1 MLNRAGDSYGCKE
14 QEVKPAIIVHGGAWD
29 IPDDAVEAHREGC
42 RKAVAAGWAVLDGG
56 GSALDAVQAAVA
68 LMEDDPTFDAGYGAA
83 LNAAG
88 EVELDAMLMDGATLR
103 AGAVAAVRFVRNPIM
118 LARAVMEYSQ
128 HVLVVGEGAWHFAA
142 NQGMALCSP
151 EELVV
156 AREQERYRRLRN
168 QDSLSTR
175 DFFASQPRGTV
186 GAVAI
191 DWHGHLAAA
200 TSTGGTPL
208 KLPGRVGDSALIG
221 CGTYADDATGA
232 VSASG
237 WGEAIMRVVL
247 AKTICDLMGAG
258 FDSREAV
265 AEGVAILGRKVQG
278 LGGAIAINP
287 RGQLGW
293 AFNTPRMAF
302 AYKVHGGAIVTGI

>member
-1 MLNRAGDSYGCKE
+1 M
-14 QEVKPAIIVHGGAWD
+14 KPAIIVHGGAWD
-29 IPDDAVEAHREGC
+29 IPDEEVKAHREGC
-42 RKAVAAGWAVLDGG
+42 RKAVAAGWEVLDEG
-56 GSALDAVQAAVA
+56 GSALDAVQAAVTV
-68 LMEDDPTFDAGYGAA
+68 MENDPTFDAGYGAT

-103 AGAVAAVRFVRNPIM
+103 AGAVAAVRFVRNPIV
-118 LARAVMEYSQ
+118 LARAVMEQGS
-128 HVLVVGEGAWHFAA
+128 HAMLVGEGAWQFAA
-142 NQGMALCSP
+142 RQGIALCAP

-156 AREQERYRRLRN
+156 ERELQRYRSLRR
-168 QDSLSTR
+168 QRHQPTR
-175 DFFASQPRGTV
+175 SFFERQPRGTV

-191 DWHGHLAAA
+191 DWHGHVAAA

-208 KLPGRVGDSALIG
+208 KAPGRVGDSALIG

-237 WGEAIMRVVL
+237 WGETIMRVVL

-265 AEGVAILGRKVQG
+265 REGIAILGRKVQG
-278 LGGAIAINP
+278 LGGAIAINS
-287 RGQLGW
+287 RGQVGW
-293 AFNTPRMAF
+293 GFNTPRMAY
-302 AYKVHGGAIVTGI
+302 AYMIHGGEIVTGI

>member
-1 MLNRAGDSYGCKE
+1 M
-14 QEVKPAIIVHGGAWD
+14 KPAIIVHGGAWD
-29 IPDDAVEAHREGC
+29 IPDEEVKPHREGC
-42 RKAVAAGWAVLDGG
+42 ERAVTAGWAVLDGG

-68 LMEDDPTFDAGYGAA
+68 AMEDDPTFDAGYGAA

-88 EVELDAMLMDGATLR
+88 EVELDAMLMDGASLR
-103 AGAVAAVRFVRNPIM
+103 AGAVAAVRFVRNPIV
-118 LARAVMEYSQ
+118 LARAVMEQSE
-128 HVLVVGEGAWHFAA
+128 HLLLVGEGAWRFAA
-142 NQGMALCSP
+142 SQGVALCSP

-156 AREQERYRRLRN
+156 ERETARYRQLRS
-168 QDSLSTR
+168 QASSTTR
-175 DFFASQPRGTV
+175 QFFQRQPRGTV

-237 WGEAIMRVVL
+237 WGESIMRVVL
-247 AKTICDLMGAG
+247 AKTICDLMGTG
-258 FDSREAV
+258 FDSKEAARE
-265 AEGVAILGRKVQG
+265 GIAILGRKVQG
-278 LGGAIAINP
+278 LGGVIAINP
-287 RGQLGW
+287 RGQVGW
-293 AFNTPRMAF
+293 AFNTPRMAY
-302 AYKVHGGAIVTGI
+302 AYKIHGAEVVTGI